1 MIAYFL
7 LPFRGIIRAMGVD
20 FDQLCSILKIKIR
33 MDNRRSLSL
42 SKKKKESNNQLW
54 LQTFIYA
61 FLGGFLVASTYLID
75 DILVKYSLFF
85 AFIMIMIA
93 MLMISE
99 FTNVLMDTRDNSILM
114 PRPANSRTLVLAKIL
129 HIAFYIL
136 HMSLSLSLVM
146 IITSFISDGFGA
158 TILLLFLIVLSALFT
173 LFLTNIFYLG
183 LMNVVNGQ
191 KLKDI
196 IVYFQVAMAIL
207 FMGAYQLMPRIMESY
222 NLSSIHMNIEWYSY
236 LIPPVWMSSSMDA
249 YINESYNSSH
259 LIFSLLALCVPLLS
273 LWFVVRVLGPNF
285 NKALVQLDLASDK
298 KGKSKIQTK
307 GKRQFID
314 RLSTFFCSNSEEAI
328 AFKMVWLMSGRER
341 KFKQT
346 VYPAFGYIFIF
357 LLIFVFNSKEA
368 FSMEAVVASKKY
380 LWFIYMP
387 ILLSFSVTQNL
398 CYSDQAKSSWFY
410 RALPLAQPGTILR
423 GSFKSGMVKYYLPV
437 HLLISALCLFIW
449 GFSILDDL
457 IYSALSIILISSL
470 AQSWQQAK
478 LPFTTERETQDIGGN
493 FVKGI
498 LLLFSAG
505 LLGGIHYGL
514 NFIPYSLLAA
524 IPIMLIFLFLNMKS
538 YRKISW
544 AKVLD

>member
-1 MIAYFL
+1 MIAHLL

-42 SKKKKESNNQLW
+42 SKKKKESSNQLW
-54 LQTFIYA
+54 LQTFVYA
-61 FLGGFLVASTYLID
+61 MLGGFLMLTLYIID
-75 DILVKYSLFF
+75 DILVSYTIIF

-114 PRPANSRTLVLAKIL
+114 PRPVNSRTLVLAKIL
-129 HIAFYIL
+129 HIAFYML
-136 HMSLSLSLVM
+136 HLSLSLSLVM
-146 IITSFISDGFGA
+146 ILSTLINHGVMA
-158 TILLLFLIVLSALFT
+158 TLVFILLIILSALFT

-207 FMGAYQLMPRIMESY
+207 FMGAYQLLPRMMEMY
-222 NLSSIHMNIEWYSY
+222 DLSNIHMNIEWYSY
-236 LIPPVWMSSSMDA
+236 LIPPVWMSSSINA
-249 YINESYNSSH
+249 YISSTYH
-259 LIFSLLALCVPLLS
+259 SSQLAFFLLAIFVPLVS
-273 LWFVVRVLGPNF
+273 LFFVIKVLGPKF
-285 NKALVQLDLASDK
+285 NNALGQLDITSDK
-298 KGKSKIQTK
+298 KGKHKEEKK
-307 GKRQFID
+307 GKIKFSH
-314 RLSTFFCSNSEEAI
+314 RLISLFCRNSEEKT

-357 LLIFVFNSKEA
+357 LLIFAFNSKEA
-368 FSMEAVVASKKY
+368 FTMEALVASKKY

-387 ILLSFSVTQNL
+387 ILLSFSITQNL

-410 RALPLAQPGTILR
+410 RALPLAVPGTILK
-423 GSFKSGMVKYYLPV
+423 GSFKAGMVKYFLPV
-437 HLLISALCLFIW
+437 QLFISAICLFIW
-449 GFSILDDL
+449 GYSLLDDI
-457 IYSALSIILISSL
+457 IYGTLCIILITSL
-470 AQSWQQAK
+470 VQSWQRPQ
-478 LPFTTERETQDIGGN
+478 LPFTAERETQDIGGN

-498 LLLFSAG
+498 LLMLSAG
-505 LLGGIHYGL
+505 LIGGIHYGL
-514 NFIPYSLLAA
+514 SLLPYSMSIA
-524 IPIMLIFLFLNMKS
+524 IPILIILLYLNLRS
-538 YRKISW
+538 YQKISW